1 VAVERDALVLRV
13 GADEAWISPLAACS
27 GCGGCQGRCDW
38 LQSELSPAGLR
49 LSRALFTEA
58 PIPGQRVRL
67 RWEAPAL
74 LATAQRAYGWP
85 LLGLLLGAGLA
96 AMLNSSLRLGD
107 AGVLLGALLGT
118 LLGMTLSKRALAAMR
133 QLRVLPA
140 SADVRLTDPPSF
152 S

>member
-1 VAVERDALVLRV
+1 MAVEREALVLRV
-13 GADEAWISPLAACS
+13 GVDDAWISPLAACS

-38 LQSELSPAGLR
+38 LQDEVTAAGLR
-49 LSRALFTEA
+49 LPKALFDEA
-58 PIPGQRVRL
+58 PVPGQRIRL

-118 LLGMTLSKRALAAMR
+118 LSGMALSKRALAAMR

-140 SADVRLTDPPSF
+140 FADARLTDPPAS